1 VIEAFRSREL
11 QRWEGRQIKRRC
23 CTQKSSR
30 AFTFQL
36 FTPLNIIPTTLQKCN
51 DVSKGID
58 FDRGYHQTV
67 VDVFLKLHTHAVGVY
82 HSSRGDW
89 QSPVVI

>member
-1 VIEAFRSREL
+1 MGRSPNQAALLYSE
-11 QRWEGRQIKRRC
+11 II
-23 CTQKSSR
+23 SSVHFSTLYSFKHHTNN
-30 AFTFQL
+30 FT
-36 FTPLNIIPTTLQKCN
+36 NCN